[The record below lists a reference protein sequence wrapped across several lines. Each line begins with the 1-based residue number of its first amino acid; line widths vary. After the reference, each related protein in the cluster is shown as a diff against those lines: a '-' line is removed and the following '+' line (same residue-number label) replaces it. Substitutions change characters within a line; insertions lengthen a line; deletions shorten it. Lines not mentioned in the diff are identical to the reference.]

1 MDPVETSIPTWY
13 PEPLAA
19 EAASNGNRG
28 GNLTSGSVQLRNTEA
43 SIAVDDSANCQGV
56 GIG

>member
-1 MDPVETSIPTWY
+1 MDPVETPIPTWH

-28 GNLTSGSVQLRNTEA
+28 GNL
-43 SIAVDDSANCQGV
+43 